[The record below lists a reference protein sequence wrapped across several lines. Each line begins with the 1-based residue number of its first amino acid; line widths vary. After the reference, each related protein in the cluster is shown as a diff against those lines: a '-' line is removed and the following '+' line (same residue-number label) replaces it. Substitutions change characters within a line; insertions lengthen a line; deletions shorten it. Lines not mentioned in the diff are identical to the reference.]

1 MESYRLEYGSNA
13 VSFAQL
19 TDYVGPISRNLQFQ
33 FQFFSDGQRWSVAVP
48 QQGIWAGNYLLTSE
62 GRIHF
67 NETKAATNDDVDLR
81 DRNSR

>member
-1 MESYRLEYGSNA
+1 METYRIERGSNA

-19 TDYVGPISRNLQFQ
+19 EDYVSPIYHEL
-33 FQFFSDGQRWSVAVP
+33 QFFSDGQRWSVAVP

-67 NETKAATNDDVDLR
+67 NKISPATTNDVDLR